1 MAGLLLYSL
10 KVSVALLFFYLIYR
24 LVCGRNKFFRANRA
38 CILLFYICSLFIFL
52 IPVKTDTPSLVQQT
66 IANYEEVFLT
76 TEITSTEQIF
86 PAETTVSNTP
96 TNSVAI
102 DWISIAG
109 IIYLMGMLFLLARNV
124 YSVLHIFF
132 VVRGCEKKKIDGAI
146 LFLSDRDIPSF
157 SWMKY
162 IIISRKDYNE
172 NSQIVL
178 THELSHIKNKH
189 SIDLLLS
196 EIFTLFQWYNPIAWL
211 FRRELRDVHE
221 FEADNSVLKSGIDA
235 KTYQILLI
243 KKAAGSQHLTFMTNS
258 FNHSKLEKRIT
269 MMLKE
274 SNNPYAG
281 LKYLLLV
288 PAFAIAV
295 SVFARPELVNRI
307 DELSEAES
315 TEKNAYS
322 QNLDEPEIKT
332 EVVERPQKKIDPP
345 NKTTNP
351 SDTIDLKKY
360 RVEAYKNGKKVDF
373 SQWKDFERKDGN
385 ILISTDSA
393 FYYRN
398 GVEVSYTIG
407 GTFCITG
414 DTKNLSGETIQRK
427 LVAACALPFIKRQNI
442 VNAAGGQEN
451 FLNSIDLKK
460 YRVEAYRN
468 GERINFDRWRNFR
481 EKDDYIVI
489 DIDSAIYY
497 NGEKRMWN
505 ERAKPSPFQYN
516 IPKNTKN
523 LSGET
528 IQRGIISFSLLQ
540 KGISPN
546 E

>member
-24 LVCGRNKFFRANRA
+24 LACGQNKFFRANRA

-66 IANYEEVFLT
+66 IANYEEIFLT

-86 PAETTVSNTP
+86 PAETTVSNTS
-96 TNSVAI
+96 TNSVVI

-124 YSVLHIFF
+124 YSVLRIFF

-211 FRRELRDVHE
+211 FRRELCDVHE

-315 TEKNAYS
+315 TEKKADL
-322 QNLDEPEIKT
+322 QTKPTD
-332 EVVERPQKKIDPP
+332 
-345 NKTTNP
+345 P

-360 RVEAYKNGKKVDF
+360 RVEGYIDGKRVNFNSWKN
-373 SQWKDFERKDGN
+373 FERKDGN
-385 ILISTDSA
+385 ILISMDSA
-393 FYYRN
+393 IYYK
-398 GVEVSYTIG
+398 GDKMLAYTKG
-407 GTFCITG
+407 GTLHIPEKTM
-414 DTKNLSGETIQRK
+414 NLNADAIQRR
-427 LVAACALPFIKRQNI
+427 LIAVYATPFERQDNI
-442 VNAAGGQEN
+442 VNSVGGYEN

-460 YRVEAYRN
+460 FRVEAYLN
-468 GERINFDRWRNFR
+468 GKRIDFDQWKNFR
-481 EKDDYIVI
+481 EKDDYIVV

-497 NGEKRMWN
+497 NGNKRIGREFAIPN
-505 ERAKPSPFQYN
+505 PFQVN
-516 IPKNTKN
+516 ISKNTKN
-523 LSGET
+523 LNGET
-528 IQRGIISFSLLQ
+528 IQRGMISSNLLQ
-540 KGISPN
+540 KGINPN